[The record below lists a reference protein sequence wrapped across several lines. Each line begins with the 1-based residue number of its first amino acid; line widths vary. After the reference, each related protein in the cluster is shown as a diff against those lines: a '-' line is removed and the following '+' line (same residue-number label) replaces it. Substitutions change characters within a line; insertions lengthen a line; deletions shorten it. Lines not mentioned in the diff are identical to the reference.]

1 MEGKEK
7 KPEQSVKNKSQISR
21 RSLFGTTAA
30 VAGAGVLASNLTDP
44 IVRSAYAA
52 GSDAPIRIG
61 FQVHRTGIGATYG
74 KWYERTTNAAAKYIN
89 EHGGMGGRPVEIV
102 PEDDGTDPKR
112 GADVVEKFATQHKV
126 DFVYGTLFSHVVM
139 GSSPRAGELKI
150 PYFVV
155 SEGYHVASG
164 ALNRYVF
171 QPCITDVRSQISAM
185 SGWIFNNLGKKMT
198 LIYPDYAFGYNHRDY
213 ASAAAE

>member
-7 KPEQSVKNKSQISR
+7 KPEQSVKNKSQILR

-30 VAGAGVLASNLTDP
+30 ALGAGVLASNLTDP

-139 GSSPRAGELKI
+139 GSYPRAGELKI

-155 SEGYHVASG
+155 REGYHVDS
-164 ALNRYVF
+164 
-171 QPCITDVRSQISAM
+171 
-185 SGWIFNNLGKKMT
+185 
-198 LIYPDYAFGYNHRDY
+198 
-213 ASAAAE
+213 